1 MIQNVQKATWSL
13 SSTVL
18 FSSSS
23 IDDVLRE
30 KFDKTMLSN
39 NTRIFSSWP
48 NFEKSLPRRKYN
60 DERISS
66 NLPLYKL
73 NYYASDYDLQRFANE
88 IMKPPKNGDQVR
100 SWVKYITAPPSY
112 GKTSCVLPAF
122 LKTSFTHYF
131 YIAFDNNGI
140 SNYKLDKPSLIS
152 HSPHRARMQGADF
165 IFKCVKLFLD
175 SPLPGP
181 HIIECNSNPQDFSS
195 LLDALK
201 NCLADKLGDQHKCLF
216 HLDEHHNICPGISDH
231 DMENDF
237 FRGVTELLINA
248 PRVEVVATST
258 DLPLLP
264 PSGSSMVCRIPIK
277 TPILDIDQVM
287 ATVPEL
293 RISTPCNVS
302 RRFSRKLATLK
313 LRLGMKI
320 QQLGIASV
328 LHFRHESLEAES
340 FLAAFQ
346 SAAAQID
353 EKEEDEEALKAC
365 MDCCRYSGEEK
376 VISYPH
382 AAALLLGIP
391 EYQRS
396 WDEYRQL
403 TDLQLIDNG
412 VLTTSLA
419 NLLAVVDPKVE
430 MYGKGRTLFLSLL
443 RAEYDDLSISP
454 LEAAF
459 IWTLA
464 TMSAIGKFLNFYLS
478 CFAIECK
485 ELACAR
491 LFPGG
496 DSSICDTA
504 FLQQGVLYYADER
517 NGKPTHPLADIFFI
531 TKEQQLVLVDVTA
544 GDDKRALQKSEDLLA
559 WIEDNGGRINGY
571 TLHGVVLAPYDNS
584 DSSSLK
590 VVPNTNDE
598 SEVEIVSGVSARL
611 LLCGLDQ
618 TFVWLEA

>member
-1 MIQNVQKATWSL
+1 
-13 SSTVL
+13 
-18 FSSSS
+18 
-23 IDDVLRE
+23 
-30 KFDKTMLSN
+30 
-39 NTRIFSSWP
+39 
-48 NFEKSLPRRKYN
+48 
-60 DERISS
+60 
-66 NLPLYKL
+66 
-73 NYYASDYDLQRFANE
+73 
-88 IMKPPKNGDQVR
+88 
-100 SWVKYITAPPSY
+100 
-112 GKTSCVLPAF
+112 
-122 LKTSFTHYF
+122 
-131 YIAFDNNGI
+131 
-140 SNYKLDKPSLIS
+140 LDKPSLIS
-152 HSPHRARMQGADF
+152 NNPHLAHLQGADF

-181 HIIECNSNPQDFSS
+181 HIIECNSSPPDFS
-195 LLDALK
+195 LLADALK
-201 NCLADKLGDQHKCLF
+201 NYLADKLGDQHKCLF
-216 HLDEHHNICPGISDH
+216 HLDEHHKICPGISDH
-231 DMENDF
+231 DMDNDF

-287 ATVPEL
+287 AAVPEL

-302 RRFSRKLATLK
+302 RRFNRKLATLK

-353 EKEEDEEALKAC
+353 EKEEDEDALKTC

-382 AAALLLGIP
+382 AAALLVGIP
-391 EYQRS
+391 EFKRS

-403 TDLQLIDNG
+403 TDLQLIGNG

-419 NLLAVVDPKVE
+419 NLLAMVDPKVE
-430 MYGKGRTLFLSLL
+430 MYGKGRTLFSSLL

-478 CFAIECK
+478 CFDIECK
-485 ELACAR
+485 ELVCAR

-496 DSSICDTA
+496 DSSVCDTA

-531 TKEQQLVLVDVTA
+531 TREQELVLVGVTA
-544 GDDKRALQKSEDLLA
+544 GDDKRALQKSKDLLA

-584 DSSSLK
+584 GSSSLK
-590 VVPNTNDE
+590 VVPNTNDK
-598 SEVEIVSGVSARL
+598 SEVEIVRGVSARL

-618 TFVWLEA
+618 TFVWLEV